1 MSNTSNK
8 LNNLDRKFTIV
19 DCHAHVNFPNYDADR
34 SDVIARA
41 HAEGVAMINVGTT
54 LDASRDIV
62 ALAEKYESGVYAIVG
77 MHPLHVKY
85 DKGLTLTDAAEADAD
100 QETVDVNFDAAEN
113 SNESSIGRGSSFL
126 SSLIDPTPT
135 AVHYSHDY
143 TEHFDEAEF
152 EKLVAHPKTVGVGEC
167 GIDIFKLPP
176 ELDNEEDRAELLKLQ
191 EVVFRKQI
199 QLAVKYDKPIMI
211 HARESYGKIL
221 EILDEEFITHGA
233 KLRGN
238 AHFFAGTVEEA
249 QAFLDRGFTVSF
261 TGVITFAKQYEK
273 LIEYVPLESM
283 LSETDCPFVAPI
295 PHRGKRNEPVFVK
308 EVIRTIARIKGL
320 DEELVR
326 KTLLQNAKDQFKL
339 DL

>member
-1 MSNTSNK
+1 MNMNSK
-8 LNNLDRKFTIV
+8 LNFIDT
-19 DCHAHVNFPNYDADR
+19 HAHVNFPAYDTDR
-34 SDVIARA
+34 ADVIARA

-62 ALAEKYESGVYAIVG
+62 ALAEQYESGVYAIVG

-85 DKGLTLTDAAEADAD
+85 DKNLTNED
-100 QETVDVNFDAAEN
+100 QETVAPINVPIDSPADISAE
-113 SNESSIGRGSSFL
+113 I
-126 SSLIDPTPT
+126 P
-135 AVHYSHDY
+135 AHYSHDY

-152 EKLVAHPKTVGVGEC
+152 EKLISHPKVVGIGEC
-167 GIDIFKLPP
+167 GIDIFRLSP
-176 ELDNEEDRAELLKLQ
+176 ELDNETDRTALLTLQ
-191 EVVFRKQI
+191 ETVFRKQI

-211 HARESYGKIL
+211 HARESYKKIL

-261 TGVITFAKQYEK
+261 TGVITFAKQYEE
-273 LIEYVPLESM
+273 LVRYVPLEKM
-283 LSETDCPFVAPI
+283 LSETDCPFVAPA

-308 EVIRTIARIKGL
+308 EVVKKIAEIKGL
-320 DEELVR
+320 DIEVVR
-326 KTLLQNAKDQFKL
+326 LALLENAKRQFRL
-339 DL
+339 QF

>member
-1 MSNTSNK
+1 MK
-8 LNNLDRKFTIV
+8 LSYEYI
-19 DCHAHVNFPNYDADR
+19 DCHAHVNFPAYDADR
-34 SDVIARA
+34 AEVIVRA
-41 HAEGVAMINVGTT
+41 LAEGVAMINVGTT
-54 LDASRDIV
+54 LQASRDIV
-62 ALAEKYESGVYAIVG
+62 ELAEQYESGVYAIVG

-85 DKGLTLTDAAEADAD
+85 DKKLTDSDQQTVEVDSSTAETNQTDD
-100 QETVDVNFDAAEN
+100 
-113 SNESSIGRGSSFL
+113 
-126 SSLIDPTPT
+126 TP
-135 AVHYSHDY
+135 AHYSHDY
-143 TEHFDEAEF
+143 TEHFNEVEF

-167 GIDIFKLPP
+167 GIDIFRLPP
-176 ELDNEEDRAELLKLQ
+176 ELDNAEDRQALLALQ
-191 EVVFRKQI
+191 ETVFRKQI

-261 TGVITFAKQYEK
+261 TGVITFAKQYED
-273 LIEYVPLESM
+273 LVRYVPLEKM
-283 LSETDCPFVAPI
+283 LSETDCPFVAPT

-308 EVIRTIARIKGL
+308 EVVKSIARIKGL
-320 DEELVR
+320 DEELVQ
-326 KTLLQNAKDQFKL
+326 KVLLQNAKEQFKL

>member
-1 MSNTSNK
+1 MSNMETNFSEESKTGSKSANT
-8 LNNLDRKFTIV
+8 FTTI
-19 DCHAHVNFPNYDADR
+19 DCHAHVNFPNYNADR
-34 SDVIARA
+34 SEVIARA
-41 HAEGVAMINVGTT
+41 HAEGVVMINVGTT
-54 LDASRDIV
+54 LEASRDIV
-62 ALAEKYESGVYAIVG
+62 KLAEQYESGVYAIVG

-85 DKGLTLTDAAEADAD
+85 DKSLTNED
-100 QETVDVNFDAAEN
+100 QETV
-113 SNESSIGRGSSFL
+113 SP
-126 SSLIDPTPT
+126 IDNMSDT
-135 AVHYSHDY
+135 APETLAQYSHDY
-143 TEHFDEAEF
+143 TEHFDEVEF
-152 EKLVAHPKTVGVGEC
+152 EKLVGHPKVVGVGEC

-176 ELDNEEDRAELLKLQ
+176 ELDNETDRANLLALQ
-191 EVVFRKQI
+191 ESVFRKQI

-211 HARESYGKIL
+211 HARESYKKIL

-261 TGVITFAKQYEK
+261 TGVITFAKQYEE
-273 LIEYVPLESM
+273 LVRYVPLENM
-283 LSETDCPFVAPI
+283 LSETDCPFVAPT

-308 EVIRTIARIKGL
+308 EVVKAIARIKGL

-339 DL
+339 DF

>member
-1 MSNTSNK
+1 MSNMK
-8 LNNLDRKFTIV
+8 LNPNPIFTHI
-19 DCHAHVNFPNYDADR
+19 DTHAHVNFPSYDTDR
-34 SDVIARA
+34 AEVIARA

-62 ALAEKYESGVYAIVG
+62 TLAEQYESGVYAIVG

-85 DKGLTLTDAAEADAD
+85 DKNVTNTDNVTIAGQDIEKEAD
-100 QETVDVNFDAAEN
+100 QETI
-113 SNESSIGRGSSFL
+113 SSIIAP
-126 SSLIDPTPT
+126 IDAPVDASVDSTADTP
-135 AVHYSHDY
+135 AHYSHDY
-143 TEHFDEAEF
+143 TEHFNEAEF
-152 EKLVAHPKTVGVGEC
+152 EKLISHPKVVGVGEC

-176 ELDNEEDRAELLKLQ
+176 ELDNPEDRANLLKLQ
-191 EVVFRKQI
+191 ETVFRKQI

-211 HARESYGKIL
+211 HARESYRKIL

-261 TGVITFAKQYEK
+261 TGVITFAKQYEE
-273 LIEYVPLESM
+273 LVRHVPLEKM
-283 LSETDCPFVAPI
+283 LSETDSPFVAPA

-308 EVIRTIARIKGL
+308 EVVKAIARIKGL
-320 DEELVR
+320 DEEHVT
-326 KTLLQNAKDQFKL
+326 KVLLENAIHQFKL
-339 DL
+339 NI

>member
-1 MSNTSNK
+1 MQK
-8 LNNLDRKFTIV
+8 QAFHTI
-19 DCHAHVNFPNYDADR
+19 DCHAHVNFPDYDADR
-34 SDVIARA
+34 AEVIARA
-41 HAEGVAMINVGTT
+41 HAEGVALINVGTT

-62 ALAEKYESGVYAIVG
+62 ALAEQYESGVYAIVG

-85 DKGLTLTDAAEADAD
+85 DKEFTNED
-100 QETVDVNFDAAEN
+100 QETVNVDAETAAGKKD
-113 SNESSIGRGSSFL
+113 SIGKE
-126 SSLIDPTPT
+126 IP
-135 AVHYSHDY
+135 AHYSHDY

-167 GIDIFKLPP
+167 GIDIFRLPP
-176 ELDNEEDRAELLKLQ
+176 YLDNPEDKAALLNLQ

-261 TGVITFAKQYEK
+261 TGVITFARQYEK
-273 LIEYVPLESM
+273 LIEHVPLENM
-283 LSETDCPFVAPI
+283 LSETDCPFVAPV

-308 EVIRTIARIKGL
+308 EVARTIARIKGL

-326 KTLLQNAKDQFKL
+326 KTLLQNAKDQFNL
-339 DL
+339 DF